1 MVFCVFHPAAS
12 SDLPLVLCA
21 AGARSWSG
29 KHFIALL
36 HFIYHLNYFIAVDIV
51 VLISSLAWP
60 TQENSTPLIDAL
72 AVRKDLFYKVIY
84 FIYLKIII
92 YLCTFKYFLCE

>member
-1 MVFCVFHPAAS
+1 M
-12 SDLPLVLCA
+12 
-21 AGARSWSG
+21 
-29 KHFIALL
+29 
-36 HFIYHLNYFIAVDIV
+36 

-84 FIYLKIII
+84 FIYSKNYLLFICVHLNI
-92 YLCTFKYFLCE
+92 YVSGGEYV